1 MRASIRLCRA
11 LPRWGYDSSHL
22 RKFYPYE
29 TNKLIMSMPLI
40 APRLRHLTE
49 LVHTAH
55 DSFGVVAAE
64 YYHCSVER
72 VLYVR
77 WNGHIIGE
85 ELIRIAKVGLCLHEQ
100 FQPLGLVHDTRGTGG
115 DWGDAGTAAWLGY
128 EWIPE
133 LKAKSLSLRV
143 ITFVIDAGRPVSYDN
158 AQVLSQID
166 AQFDFRLFYSPK
178 TAWRWLR
185 QRTMAALVTPAI
197 KCQAYSPK
205 A

>member
-1 MRASIRLCRA
+1 
-11 LPRWGYDSSHL
+11 
-22 RKFYPYE
+22 
-29 TNKLIMSMPLI
+29 MPLI
-40 APRLRHLTE
+40 APRLCHLTE

-64 YYHCSVER
+64 YYHYSIER
-72 VLYVR
+72 VLYVH
-77 WNGHIIGE
+77 WHGHIIGE

-115 DWGDAGTAAWLGY
+115 DWGDAAATAWLGY

-133 LKAKSLSLRV
+133 LKAKSLSLRG
-143 ITFVIDAGRPVSYDN
+143 IAFVIDADRPVSYDN

-185 QRTMAALVTPAI
+185 QHTMT
-197 KCQAYSPK
+197 
-205 A
+205 